1 LTVQDYKMNDQNN
14 PYPAHQEILL
24 LLPWYVNNTLHSA
37 EVKTVENHLK
47 VCLTCRREIESLYKL
62 SVAARQVGPLDSVAH
77 ASFLQLKKRLHPNAK
92 PDREPEAPVA
102 PSCHR
107 KWYSRYLTLPRSAF
121 ALAAVLLLSL
131 LIPRYT
137 DTVRIQGNEY
147 HTLADKENPA
157 AGENEIRVVFSN
169 DVNQQQIKKILASV
183 NGRIVAGPTTH
194 GVYIVRIE
202 QAPASKSI
210 LELIALL
217 RKNASII
224 FAEPAYALLSSFH
237 ADKAIK

>member
-1 LTVQDYKMNDQNN
+1 MNDQNN

-24 LLPWYVNNTLHSA
+24 LLPWYVNNTLYSA

-62 SVAARQVGPLDSVAH
+62 SVAVRQVSALDPAAH
-77 ASFLQLKKRLHPNAK
+77 ASFSRLKKRLHTKGKLDRK
-92 PDREPEAPVA
+92 PGAPVVA

-107 KWYSRYLTLPRSAF
+107 KWYSGHLTLPRSAF
-121 ALAAVLLLSL
+121 ALAAVLLLFL

-137 DTVRIQGNEY
+137 DTVRIQRNEY
-147 HTLADKENPA
+147 HTLADEENPVA
-157 AGENEIRVVFSN
+157 RENEIRVVFSN

-202 QAPASKSI
+202 QALASKSI
-210 LELIALL
+210 LELIVLL
-217 RKNASII
+217 RKNASVI
-224 FAEPAYALLSSFH
+224 FVEPAYALLSSSH
-237 ADKAIK
+237 DVKAIK